1 MIAHSTVKR
10 TDRRQMLELFEFTTA
25 KKPQLARL
33 RRRIKEVIYGRRPAV
48 KIYSSRLQSELWL
61 VNEGLADPADAVFA
75 GKAITMRVLAELMLE
90 QDKSAQILQEILCK
104 TPC

>member
-1 MIAHSTVKR
+1 MIPRSTLNR
-10 TDRRQMLELFEFTTA
+10 TDQQILELFEFTTA
-25 KKPQLARL
+25 KKPDRARL
-33 RRRIKEVIYGRRPAV
+33 RRRIKEVINGQRPAV

-90 QDKSAQILQEILCK
+90 QEKSTQILQEILNK
-104 TPC
+104 KPC

>member
-1 MIAHSTVKR
+1 MITRSVTNRTDQHLLDLFDFTTVK
-10 TDRRQMLELFEFTTA
+10 
-25 KKPQLARL
+25 KPERARL

-61 VNEGLADPADAVFA
+61 VNEGLVDPADAVFA
-75 GKAITMRVLAELMLE
+75 GKAITMQVLAELMLE
-90 QDKSAQILQEILCK
+90 REKSTQILQEILRR